1 MENVSTSEQT
11 VKLKKAHKPGKF
23 MAALASQKG
32 YLYLLPAFIF
42 LLIFTIYPIINTVLV
57 AFMNNYDGAGMNL
70 VFGSIFDGQDG
81 YIGFD
86 GFGIENF
93 KMVVQYPAFQTA
105 LTNTLIF
112 AFISVPISL
121 LLALLISVWLNNI
134 KWLQKLYQTVFF
146 LPYLTNAI
154 AIGAVFM
161 AMFNIISPTGQI
173 ENATSLGFINTILN
187 AFGIPAIKW
196 VNIGANVWAQR
207 TVVLLY
213 SIWNG
218 LPFKILIIFSAL
230 QSVNKQYYDAAK
242 IDGANKNRTLW
253 KVTVPLISPMLSY
266 LLVTGFMGGLKE
278 YSSVLGIFGDKMGAS
293 NGEMQTMVGF
303 IYDSLSTDHVGW
315 AAAGALYLFA
325 IILVF
330 TIINLYLSKKR
341 VHY

>member
-1 MENVSTSEQT
+1 M
-11 VKLKKAHKPGKF
+11 
-23 MAALASQKG
+23 
-32 YLYLLPAFIF
+32 
-42 LLIFTIYPIINTVLV
+42 
-57 AFMNNYDGAGMNL
+57 
-70 VFGSIFDGQDG
+70 
-81 YIGFD
+81 
-86 GFGIENF
+86 
-93 KMVVQYPAFQTA
+93 
-105 LTNTLIF
+105 
-112 AFISVPISL
+112 
-121 LLALLISVWLNNI
+121 
-134 KWLQKLYQTVFF
+134 
-146 LPYLTNAI
+146 
-154 AIGAVFM
+154 IGAVFM

>member
-134 KWLQKLYQTVFF
+134 KWLQKAYQTIFF

-161 AMFNIISPTGQI
+161 AMFNMVQSGDGYSSIG
-173 ENATSLGFINTILN
+173 LVNTILGW
-187 AFGIPAIKW
+187 FGIQPINW

-242 IDGANKNRTLW
+242 IDGASKQRTLW

-278 YSSVLGIFGDKMGAS
+278 YSSVLGIFGDKMGPNTAT
-293 NGEMQTMVGF
+293 MQTMVGF
-303 IYDSLSTDHVGW
+303 IYEALSSDKVGW
-315 AAAGALYLFA
+315 ASAGAIYLFG

-330 TIINLYLSKKR
+330 TLLNLYLSKKR